1 MTRVDL
7 DELRRLVLD
16 CLEPRFSDQ
25 DATRIADVLMFGE
38 MANRPSHGI
47 IRLLPGSF
55 GVMDEEPGSEPSI
68 EMHGHSAARVT
79 GRQGMILASIAVELA
94 EELATASGFAVVTTS
109 GSRSTSGSLAYYVE
123 RLANAGLVSFVS
135 AGTPNFVSIPGG
147 GARLLGTNPVAYGIP
162 TRDVP
167 FVLDMGTSAITG
179 GDVLTAVADGSDLPS
194 GVAVDASG
202 APTTHAADV
211 LDGGALLPFGGHKGL
226 GLSLTVEIL
235 NKALTGASGDPGDWG
250 HVFVAFS
257 ASLFGDEDDV
267 RRRAQAEVDRL
278 QAAGARIPGHHT
290 LRCRDDALQRGWV
303 EVDDDVYKRVVDSVS

>member
-1 MTRVDL
+1 V
-7 DELRRLVLD
+7 VLD
-16 CLEPRFSDQ
+16 CLEPGFSDQ
-25 DATRIADVLMFGE
+25 DANRIADVVMFGE

-55 GVMDEEPGSEPSI
+55 GVMDEEPGPEPSV
-68 EMHGHSAARVT
+68 ERFGQGARVI
-79 GRQGMILASIAVELA
+79 GRQGMILASIAVELT
-94 EELATASGFAVVTTS
+94 EELATGSGFAVVTTS

-135 AGTPNFVSIPGG
+135 AGTPNFVAIPGG
-147 GARLLGTNPVAYGIP
+147 SGRLLGTNPVAYGIP
-162 TRDVP
+162 TEDVP

-179 GDVLTAVADGSDLPS
+179 GDVLTAAADGAELPP
-194 GVAVDASG
+194 GVAVDATG

-211 LDGGALLPFGGHKGL
+211 LGGGALLPFGGHKGL

-257 ASLFGDEDDV
+257 ASLLGDEVDV
-267 RRRAQAEVDRL
+267 RRRAQAEVERL
-278 QAAGARIPGHHT
+278 EAAGTRIPGHHT
-290 LRCRDDALQRGWV
+290 LRSRDEALRRGWV
-303 EVDDDVYKRVVDSVS
+303 DVDDDVFRKVVGSG